1 MLAYT
6 ESYRILVEDVPC
18 VKAAQHDDTMGAS
31 TRTSGQQ
38 LHICQS
44 QWGKSAVVY
53 RHGIGPS
60 LDGVDDPVVPRDEC
74 QRRRISP
81 LLAPLEPTVDR
92 ASLIGWLN
100 LAKSK
105 KRGRRKSVQ
114 KKRLVTFGTEPRP
127 TKPEKL
133 TRAPGSGMI
142 GGRRP
147 VNAPRMTPA
156 GSRLT

>member
-6 ESYRILVEDVPC
+6 EEYRAHAVGESC
-18 VKAAQHDDTMGAS
+18 TAQRRHGCEHSVRQDSDS
-31 TRTSGQQ
+31 
-38 LHICQS
+38 ICQS

-81 LLAPLEPTVDR
+81 PLAPLEPTVDR

-105 KRGRRKSVQ
+105 KRKKKKERAE
-114 KKRLVTFGTEPRP
+114 KRLVTFPRS
-127 TKPEKL
+127 
-133 TRAPGSGMI
+133 TRTSRKTYSRAWQWNDWRWQASQCPQDDDA
-142 GGRRP
+142 GR
-147 VNAPRMTPA
+147 PRD
-156 GSRLT
+156 